1 MFRSR
6 GRVCGGKMSHQ
17 PAPATATVT
26 PRTTTTKRIPHP
38 TLATACPTASRPDHV
53 VMAMTAAIPINQA
66 ATPAC

>member
-1 MFRSR
+1 
-6 GRVCGGKMSHQ
+6 MSHQ

-38 TLATACPTASRPDHV
+38 TLATACPTASSPDHA

-66 ATPAC
+66 ATPACLTISAPIHTRRG